1 MELTPSQKKT
11 VRHQF
16 DSFCKKV
23 LREEARDYMRCVHRL
38 SEREVNLSEL
48 PEEQL
53 SQLCVLDEYPSEQ
66 TSFDVQGYSVAIKDA
81 RLAEALA
88 SLSEEKRSIIL
99 LSYFLDMTDQE
110 IADKL
115 NSVRSTVQY
124 KRTSSLKEIRE
135 RMEVDVDGEQ
145 SD

>member
-1 MELTPSQKKT
+1 MELTSSHKKT

-23 LREEARDYMRCVHRL
+23 LREEARDYMRYVNRL
-38 SEREVNLSEL
+38 SDREVNLSEL
-48 PEEQL
+48 SEEQL
-53 SQLCVLDEYPSEQ
+53 SQLCVLDKYPSEQ

-88 SLSEEKRSIIL
+88 SLSEEKRDIVL
-99 LSYFLDMTDQE
+99 LSYFLDMNDGE
-110 IADKL
+110 IADRL
-115 NSVRSTVQY
+115 NIMRRTVQRR
-124 KRTSSLKEIRE
+124 RTSSLTEIRN
-135 RMEVDVDGEQ
+135 RMEVLEDGEE

>member
-1 MELTPSQKKT
+1 MELTSSHKKT

-23 LREEARDYMRCVHRL
+23 LREEARDYMRYVNRL

-48 PEEQL
+48 SEEQL
-53 SQLCVLDEYPSEQ
+53 SQLCALDEYPSEQ

-88 SLSEEKRSIIL
+88 SLSEEKRDIVL
-99 LSYFLDMTDQE
+99 LSYFLDMNDGE
-110 IADKL
+110 IADRL
-115 NSVRSTVQY
+115 NIMRRTVQRR
-124 KRTSSLKEIRE
+124 RTSSLTEIRN
-135 RMEVDVDGEQ
+135 RMEVLEDGKE

>member
-1 MELTPSQKKT
+1 MELTSSHKKT

-88 SLSEEKRSIIL
+88 LLSEEKRDIVL
-99 LSYFLDMTDQE
+99 LSYFLDMNDGE
-110 IADKL
+110 IADRL
-115 NSVRSTVQY
+115 NIMRRTVQRR
-124 KRTSSLKEIRE
+124 RTSSLTEIRN
-135 RMEVDVDGEQ
+135 RMEVLEDGEE

>member
-1 MELTPSQKKT
+1 MKPD
-11 VRHQF
+11 RHAEHKQHAF

-23 LREEARDYMRCVHRL
+23 LREEARDYMRYVNRL

-48 PEEQL
+48 SEEQL
-53 SQLCVLDEYPSEQ
+53 SQLCALDEYPSEQ

-88 SLSEEKRSIIL
+88 SLSEEKRDIVL
-99 LSYFLDMTDQE
+99 LSYFLDMNDGE
-110 IADKL
+110 IADRL
-115 NSVRSTVQY
+115 NIMRRTVQRR
-124 KRTSSLKEIRE
+124 RTSSLTEIRN
-135 RMEVDVDGEQ
+135 RMEVLEDGKE

>member
-1 MELTPSQKKT
+1 MELTSSHKKT

-23 LREEARDYMRCVHRL
+23 LREEARDYMRYVDRL
-38 SEREVNLSEL
+38 SECEVNLSEL
-48 PEEQL
+48 SEEQL

-88 SLSEEKRSIIL
+88 SLSEEKRDIVL
-99 LSYFLDMTDQE
+99 LSYFLDMNDGE
-110 IADKL
+110 IADRL
-115 NSVRSTVQY
+115 NIMRRTVQRR
-124 KRTSSLKEIRE
+124 RTSSLTEIRN
-135 RMEVDVDGEQ
+135 RMEVLEDGEE